1 MVKQLQRR
9 SRLAVDWPQLNYH
22 PIQHALWFCP
32 KRFVYVPC
40 GRQSGKTELAM
51 RRIVRYLPIK
61 RDWPDPRFFYG
72 GPTYQWLK
80 RTVWRR
86 LLNLIPQHWI
96 ADVHSST
103 GDMSIQT
110 IFGSELFLLG
120 LDRPERA
127 EGLILD
133 GGVIDEN
140 SHIKPKTF
148 DLSILPT
155 LTWRE
160 GWTWFIGVPRRF
172 GIGVVEYKDRYDKAV
187 AGELPDSAGFTW
199 RSEGIIP
206 ASKIEY
212 MQATMDELDYAE
224 QYEASWLSPGG
235 GVFHA
240 FDRDYNVRKND
251 DIKYDPT
258 KVVLVGSDYNTN
270 PMCWVFCHLNG
281 NTLEVFDELFLRH
294 TNTPAALKWFLQR
307 FKDHKGHFQ
316 LYGDASA
323 KAAHTSATQSD
334 LAHLMNNEQL
344 KAMIR
349 TPHYLSGNPPIADR
363 FAATNARLCSGDGTN
378 RVFIAER
385 CTHLISDLEIRTY
398 KPGTRKPDDH
408 DDIGHP
414 SDALGYICYHKWP
427 LQLQQPSGSSKVIV
441 IKGDV

>member
-1 MVKQLQRR
+1 MYLTQSQKQSKLG
-9 SRLAVDWPQLNYH
+9 VNWPQLNYH
-22 PIQHALWFCP
+22 PVQHALWVCP

-40 GRQSGKTELAM
+40 GRQSGKSELAM
-51 RRIVRYLPIK
+51 RRLVRYLPIK

-96 ADVHSST
+96 EDI
-103 GDMSIQT
+103 SISELTVRT
-110 IFGSELFLLG
+110 IFGSEFFLLG

-133 GGVIDEN
+133 GGIIDEN

-148 DLSILPT
+148 DLSVLPT
-155 LTWRE
+155 LTWRK

-172 GIGVVEYKDRYDKAV
+172 GVGVVEYKERYDKAV
-187 AGELPDSAGFTW
+187 AGTLPDSAGFTW
-199 RSEGIIP
+199 PSEGVIP
-206 ASKIEY
+206 ADRLEY
-212 MQATMDELDYAE
+212 MQATMDERDYAE

-235 GVFHA
+235 GVFHN
-240 FDRDYNVRKND
+240 FDREYNVRRD
-251 DIKYDPT
+251 DEIKYNPD
-258 KVVLVGSDYNTN
+258 KVVLVGSDFNVN

-294 TNTPAALKWFLQR
+294 TNTPAALKVFLTR
-307 FKDHKGHFQ
+307 FRDHKGHFQ

-334 LAHLMNNEQL
+334 LAHIMNNEQL
-344 KAMIR
+344 KALVR
-349 TPHYLSGNPPIADR
+349 TKHYLKGNPHVADR
-363 FAATNARLCSGDGTN
+363 FAATNAKICCGDGTV
-378 RVFIAER
+378 RLFIAER
-385 CTHLISDLEIRTY
+385 CTHLINDLEIRTY
-398 KPGTRKPDDH
+398 KLGTRKPDDH

-414 SDALGYICYHKWP
+414 SDALSYICYRKWP
-427 LQLQQPSGSSKVIV
+427 ILTRISGGGQIITMK
-441 IKGDV
+441 KGS